1 MLATFFEWGAAS
13 STALLANVS
22 NIFTDSALLIYI
34 AAGVPLGF
42 YVIRRILRILP
53 K

>member
-1 MLATFFEWGAAS
+1 MLATFFTWEAANT
-13 STALLANVS
+13 TAMLTNVT
-22 NIFTDSALLIYI
+22 NLFADSALLIYI